1 MNTLVFDIET
11 VPDVEFG
18 RRLHGLDGLDD
29 EEVGKAMQA
38 RARQESGSD
47 FLPHEQQRIV
57 ASGASGTSPRPSAS
71 SCCVSTTG
79 SKNSRRTS

>member
-18 RRLHGLDGLDD
+18 RRLFGLEGLDD

-38 RARQESGSD
+38 RARPARGKRSAARPARAS
-47 FLPHEQQRIV
+47 RIV
-57 ASGASGTSPRPSAS
+57 A
-71 SCCVSTTG
+71 
-79 SKNSRRTS
+79 KSRAGRRK